1 MFILQVNQL
10 YIYALVLY
18 YHRDNKFQDTFLKDI
33 TFMKIFTLIAGIL
46 ALLLLLLSGPLYQA
60 EILGLMNAFFAMRI
74 ALILGVVAIILALM
88 QIIFMRK
95 TISWP
100 VTGIAVLCAG
110 VAIFMPLSQMNKA
123 KSVPPIHDITTDL
136 VNPPKF
142 VAILPLRAEAPNPA
156 AYQGEEIASQQREA
170 YPELQT
176 QKYQQTA
183 QQVFD
188 AALTVVNNM
197 GLKVV
202 SSDKT
207 LGLIEAYDTTTFFG
221 FVDDVVIRIQSDGQM
236 TILDARS
243 KSRVGMS
250 DIGKNAE
257 RLNALITGVKNNLN

>member
-1 MFILQVNQL
+1 
-10 YIYALVLY
+10 
-18 YHRDNKFQDTFLKDI
+18 
-33 TFMKIFTLIAGIL
+33 MKILTLIAGIL
-46 ALLLLLLSGPLYQA
+46 ALLLLLVSGPLYQA
-60 EILGLMNAFFAMRI
+60 EILGLMNAFLAMRI
-74 ALILGVVAIILALM
+74 ALIVGAVAIILALI
-88 QIIFMRK
+88 QVIFMRK

-100 VTGIAVLCAG
+100 VTGIAVLCAA
-110 VAIFMPLSQMNKA
+110 VAIFMPLSMMNKA

-142 VAILPLRAEAPNPA
+142 VAILPLRADAPNPA
-156 AYQGEEIASQQREA
+156 EYQGEEVASQQREA

-183 QQVFD
+183 EQVFD
-188 AALTVVNNM
+188 AALAAVRSM
-197 GLKVV
+197 GLEVV

-236 TILDARS
+236 SMLDARS

-257 RLNALITGVKNNLN
+257 RLNALIADVAKNIN

>member
-1 MFILQVNQL
+1 
-10 YIYALVLY
+10 
-18 YHRDNKFQDTFLKDI
+18 
-33 TFMKIFTLIAGIL
+33 MKILTLIAGIL
-46 ALLLLLLSGPLYQA
+46 ALLLLLVSGPLYQA
-60 EILGLMNAFFAMRI
+60 EILGLMNAFLAMRI
-74 ALILGVVAIILALM
+74 ALIVGAVAIILALI
-88 QIIFMRK
+88 QVIFMRK

-100 VTGIAVLCAG
+100 VTGIAVLCAA
-110 VAIFMPLSQMNKA
+110 VAIFMPLSMMNKA

-142 VAILPLRAEAPNPA
+142 VAILPLRADAPNPA
-156 AYQGEEIASQQREA
+156 EYQGEEVASQQREA

-183 QQVFD
+183 EQVFA
-188 AALTVVNNM
+188 AALAAVRSM
-197 GLKVV
+197 GLEVV

-236 TILDARS
+236 TMLDARS

-257 RLNALITGVKNNLN
+257 RLNTLISGIAKNLN

>member
-1 MFILQVNQL
+1 
-10 YIYALVLY
+10 
-18 YHRDNKFQDTFLKDI
+18 
-33 TFMKIFTLIAGIL
+33 MKILTLIAGIL
-46 ALLLLLLSGPLYQA
+46 ALLLLLVSGPLYQA
-60 EILGLMNAFFAMRI
+60 EILGLMNAFLAMRI
-74 ALILGVVAIILALM
+74 ALIVGAVAIILALI
-88 QIIFMRK
+88 QVIFMRK

-100 VTGIAVLCAG
+100 VTGIAVLCAA
-110 VAIFMPLSQMNKA
+110 VAIFMPLSMMNKA

-142 VAILPLRAEAPNPA
+142 VAILPLRADAPNPA
-156 AYQGEEIASQQREA
+156 EYQGEEVASQQREA

-183 QQVFD
+183 EQVFD
-188 AALTVVNNM
+188 AALAAVRSM
-197 GLKVV
+197 GLEVV

-236 TILDARS
+236 TMLDARS

-257 RLNALITGVKNNLN
+257 RLNALIADVAKNIN

>member
-1 MFILQVNQL
+1 
-10 YIYALVLY
+10 
-18 YHRDNKFQDTFLKDI
+18 
-33 TFMKIFTLIAGIL
+33 MKIVTLIAGIL
-46 ALLLLLLSGPLYQA
+46 ALLLLLASGPLYQA
-60 EILGLMNAFFAMRI
+60 EMLGLMNAFLAMRI
-74 ALILGVVAIILALM
+74 ALIVGAVAIILALI
-88 QIIFMRK
+88 QVIFMRK

-100 VTGIAVLCAG
+100 VTGIAVLCAA
-110 VAIFMPLSQMNKA
+110 VAIFMPLSMMNKA

-142 VAILPLRAEAPNPA
+142 VAILALRADAPNPA
-156 AYQGEEIASQQREA
+156 EYQGEEVASQQREA

-176 QKYQQTA
+176 QKYQQTTE
-183 QQVFD
+183 QVFD
-188 AALTVVNNM
+188 AALVAVKNM
-197 GLKVV
+197 GLEVV

-236 TILDARS
+236 TMLDARS

-257 RLNALITGVKNNLN
+257 RLNTLIAGVKNNLN

>member
-1 MFILQVNQL
+1 MLSF
-10 YIYALVLY
+10 YIIIAIINFRTL
-18 YHRDNKFQDTFLKDI
+18 FLKDI
-33 TFMKIFTLIAGIL
+33 TFMKIFTLITGIL

-74 ALILGVVAIILALM
+74 ALILGVVAIILTLI
-88 QIIFMRK
+88 QVIFMRK

-100 VTGIAVLCAG
+100 VTGVAVLCAG

-142 VAILPLRAEAPNPA
+142 VAILALRAEAPNPA

-236 TILDARS
+236 TMLDARS